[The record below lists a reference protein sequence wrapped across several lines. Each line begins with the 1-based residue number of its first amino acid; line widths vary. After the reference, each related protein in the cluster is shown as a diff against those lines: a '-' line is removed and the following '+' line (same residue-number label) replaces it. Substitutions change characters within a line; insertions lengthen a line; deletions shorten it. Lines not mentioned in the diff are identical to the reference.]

1 MSRGSWGV
9 QSKHVVS
16 WAVVALA
23 VLATIA
29 YRGAPPPGVEVQ
41 RSEVFRDGDFV
52 VYEAKAGGTSA
63 PAVRNNGYAT
73 YGNVVM
79 RESYVIR
86 LIDTDGIER
95 VRPIADE
102 VAATMR
108 DDIGQRVTVADELFP
123 RSTTDTAG
131 HIDIRVSSSSPCT
144 NPWLG
149 CAAPTVDDGVV
160 QSAQIWI
167 SPRLFDKPANA
178 FANTVRHELGHAFG
192 LAHYDGLWDGRIQTM
207 HSTDFDATDYRSG
220 DRNGLLALAIHATPP
235 ADDDD
240 GHDHDHGHDHGQD
253 HHEPSAA
260 VPAPPRVDPTG
271 TVDEIVS
278 TGLGVL
284 VRGEATDPDTPDAI
298 GVLITMDDQPFEL
311 LAARNDPATGT
322 THGYEVLWS
331 VDPGPHRICV
341 TARNVG
347 PGTDVPLGCRDI
359 VVTRTSVGQ
368 LGLQTL

>member
-1 MSRGSWGV
+1 MSRVSWGK
-9 QSKHVVS
+9 QSKRVVS
-16 WAVVALA
+16 FVVVAVAVV
-23 VLATIA
+23 TMIA
-29 YRGAPPPGVEVQ
+29 YRAAPPPDVEAQ
-41 RSEVFRDGDFV
+41 RAEVFRDGDFI
-52 VYEAKAGGTSA
+52 VYEAKAGGASA
-63 PAVRNNGYAT
+63 PAVSQNGYAT

-86 LIDTDGIER
+86 MIDSEGIER
-95 VRPIADE
+95 VRPVAEE

-108 DDIGQRVTVADELFP
+108 DDIGQRVTVADGRFP
-123 RSTTDTAG
+123 SSTTAKVG
-131 HIDIRVSSSSPCT
+131 HIDIRVSSSAPCAS
-144 NPWLG
+144 PWLG

-160 QSAQIWI
+160 QSAQVWI
-167 SPRLFDKPANA
+167 NPRLFDKPSYAI
-178 FANTVRHELGHAFG
+178 ANTVRHELGHAFG
-192 LAHYDGLWDGRIQTM
+192 LAHYDGLWNGRIQTM
-207 HSTDFDATDYRSG
+207 HSTDFDAPDFRSG
-220 DRNGLLALAIHATPP
+220 DRNGLVALAIHATSPDP
-235 ADDDD
+235 EHDDEEP
-240 GHDHDHGHDHGQD
+240 GHDHERP
-253 HHEPSAA
+253 EPPP

-271 TVDEIVS
+271 TVDDIVS
-278 TGLGVL
+278 TGLGVV
-284 VRGEATDPDTPDAI
+284 VRGTATDPDTPDPI

-311 LAARNDPATGT
+311 LAARNDPSTAT

>member
-1 MSRGSWGV
+1 MTRVSWGA
-9 QSKHVVS
+9 QSIKRVVLWLAVAAAVAATVVS
-16 WAVVALA
+16 
-23 VLATIA
+23 
-29 YRGAPPPGVEVQ
+29 RGAPPPGVEVQ
-41 RSEVFRDGDFV
+41 RSEAFRDGDFV
-52 VYEAKAGGTSA
+52 VYEAKAGGASA

-86 LIDTDGIER
+86 LVDSDGIER
-95 VRPIADE
+95 VRPVADE

-108 DDIGQRVTVADELFP
+108 DDIGQRVTVADGQFA
-123 RSTTDTAG
+123 RSTTSKVG
-131 HIDIRVSSSSPCT
+131 HIDIRVSSSSPCSS
-144 NPWLG
+144 PWLG

-167 SPRLFDKPANA
+167 SPRLFDKPASA
-178 FANTVRHELGHAFG
+178 IDNTVRHELGHAFG
-192 LAHYDGLWDGRIQTM
+192 LAHYDGLWEGRIQTM
-207 HSTDFDATDYRSG
+207 HSTDFDATDFRSG
-220 DRNGLLALAIHATPP
+220 DRNGLVALAIHATPP
-235 ADDDD
+235 EHDHDHDDD
-240 GHDHDHGHDHGQD
+240 GHDH
-253 HHEPSAA
+253 HEQEAAAA

-278 TGLGVL
+278 TGVGVL
-284 VRGEATDPDTPDAI
+284 VRGEATDPDTPDPI

-311 LAARNDPATGT
+311 LAARNDPSTGT

>member
-1 MSRGSWGV
+1 MSRVSWGE
-9 QSKHVVS
+9 QSWKRVVS
-16 WAVVALA
+16 WVVVAVA
-23 VLATIA
+23 VLATVV
-29 YRGAPPPGVEVQ
+29 YRGAPPPDVDLE
-41 RSEVFRDGDFV
+41 RAEVFRDGDFV
-52 VYEAKAGGTSA
+52 VYEAKAGGASA
-63 PAVRNNGYAT
+63 PAVSQNGYAT
-73 YGNVVM
+73 YGDVVM

-108 DDIGQRVTVADELFP
+108 NDIGQRVTVADGRFA
-123 RSTTDTAG
+123 RSTASKVG
-131 HIDIRVSSSSPCT
+131 HIDIRVSSSSPCSS
-144 NPWLG
+144 PWLG

-160 QSAQIWI
+160 QSSQIWI
-167 SPRLFDKPANA
+167 NPRLFSKSSSA

-192 LAHYDGLWDGRIQTM
+192 LAHYDGLWEGRLQTM
-207 HSTDFDATDYRSG
+207 HSSDFDASDYYSG
-220 DRNGLLALAIHATPP
+220 DRNGLVALAIHATPP
-235 ADDDD
+235 DRDD
-240 GHDHDHGHDHGQD
+240 
-253 HHEPSAA
+253 EPA
-260 VPAPPRVDPTG
+260 PAPAPPPATAPVPPRVDPTG

-278 TGLGVL
+278 TGVGIL
-284 VRGEATDPDTPDAI
+284 VRGEATDPDTPDPI
-298 GVLITMDDQPFEL
+298 GVLITMDDQPFEM